1 MQEEVLGVSKLV
13 GIVVDRMLPHMELQE
28 LKGMDLE
35 DEIMD
40 EMMLG
45 MDTELMKLMM
55 IQTTIEMEKMK
66 MKISLVVVMIRVI

>member
-1 MQEEVLGVSKLV
+1 MQEEVLGVSELV

-40 EMMLG
+40 E
-45 MDTELMKLMM
+45 
-55 IQTTIEMEKMK
+55 IQEVDLDI
-66 MKISLVVVMIRVI
+66 VR